1 MSKCHGESV
10 FSQYTW
16 VKAKLAS
23 PLTLKDCANLTLA
36 TGVLSFT
43 DEYNQ
48 QTRLQRI
55 TRGQW
60 SYRLRS
66 IKAMKNS
73 SSDYGGP

>member
-23 PLTLKDCANLTLA
+23 PLSLKDCANLTLA

-48 QTRLQRI
+48 QTRLHRI
-55 TRGQW
+55 KMW
-60 SYRLRS
+60 SRDRRKEAKYH
-66 IKAMKNS
+66 NN
-73 SSDYGGP
+73 